1 MLFSGRQCSWDKII
15 CNMRIS
21 QINAVYGFGST
32 GVIVE
37 DLQQLCLR
45 NNILC
50 EVVYSITNKEAS
62 NTVRMGNLL
71 SNKFHALMTR
81 ISGKQGYFSYC
92 STWKLLH
99 HYEKFK
105 PDIIH
110 LHNLHSCYIN
120 VPMLLRYAAKKDIA
134 VVVSLHD
141 CWFYTGG
148 CCHYASAGCNKWKE
162 ECGICP
168 KRYSDVNALIFD
180 GTKQMLTMRKRL
192 FGKIRNLTAVGVSK
206 WIVEEGKQS
215 VFKDARCLAI
225 HNGIDTDFFHPVN
238 SDLRKKHNL
247 EGKFVILAPANKWF
261 LDINRETFDYFASHI
276 TDDMRMVF
284 IGSGTDESR
293 LTDRMIN
300 IGFVSS
306 REEIREIF
314 SACDVMVN
322 CTREESLSLLN
333 VEVQSCGTPVV
344 TYSNTGVKETV
355 DGKCGFAV
363 ENGNPEALWNA
374 MMEIKRNGKGAYS
387 ALCRE
392 WAIKEFDRDIN
403 YYSYIELYK
412 EIVAERK

>member
-1 MLFSGRQCSWDKII
+1 MK
-15 CNMRIS
+15 IS
-21 QINAVYGFGST
+21 QINVNFGFGST
-32 GVIVE
+32 GIIVR
-37 DLQQLCLR
+37 DLQKLCKKEG
-45 NNILC
+45 IEC
-50 EVVYSITNKEAS
+50 EVVYAQS
-62 NTVRMGNLL
+62 NGNATPTDTYRMGCLFSNKLHALL
-71 SNKFHALMTR
+71 SR
-81 ISGKQGYFSYC
+81 ISGKQGYFSVL
-92 STWKLLH
+92 STCRLLRH
-99 HYEKFK
+99 FDSYK

-110 LHNLHSCYIN
+110 LHNLHSCYISL
-120 VPMLLRYAAKKDIA
+120 PMIMKYAAKKNIA
-134 VVVSLHD
+134 VIVNHHD

-148 CCHYASAGCNKWKE
+148 CCHYSAVRCFKWKE
-162 ECGICP
+162 SCGNCP
-168 KRYSDVNALIFD
+168 VRKSINALLFD
-180 GTKQMLTMRKRL
+180 GTKKMLADRYRL
-192 FGKIRNLTAVGVSK
+192 FNNIKNLTSVGVSQ
-206 WIVEEGKQS
+206 WITDEAKKS
-215 VFKDARCLAI
+215 VFKNARSVAI
-225 HNGIDTDFFHPVN
+225 HNGINTDFFHPVN

-363 ENGNPEALWNA
+363 ENGNPIAAWNA
-374 MMEIKRNGKGAYS
+374 MT
-387 ALCRE
+387 
-392 WAIKEFDRDIN
+392 AIKAKGKSYYLKACQLWVKQEFDKDTN
-403 YYSYIELYK
+403 YKKYIDLYK
-412 EIVAERK
+412 SIV

>member
-1 MLFSGRQCSWDKII
+1 MK
-15 CNMRIS
+15 IS
-21 QINAVYGFGST
+21 QINVNFGFGST
-32 GVIVE
+32 GIIVR
-37 DLQQLCLR
+37 DLQNLCKKER
-45 NNILC
+45 IEC
-50 EVVYSITNKEAS
+50 EVVYAQS
-62 NTVRMGNLL
+62 NGNAAPTDTYRMGCLFSNKLHALL
-71 SNKFHALMTR
+71 SR
-81 ISGKQGYFSYC
+81 ISGKQGYFSVL
-92 STWKLLH
+92 STYRLLRH
-99 HYEKFK
+99 FDSYK

-110 LHNLHSCYIN
+110 LHNLHSCYISF
-120 VPMLLRYAAKKDIA
+120 PLIMKYAAKKNIA
-134 VVVSLHD
+134 VIVNHHD

-148 CCHYASAGCNKWKE
+148 CCHYSAVRCFKWKE
-162 ECGICP
+162 SCGNCP
-168 KRYSDVNALIFD
+168 ARKSINALLFD
-180 GTKQMLTMRKRL
+180 GTKKMLADRYRL
-192 FGKIRNLTAVGVSK
+192 FNNIKNLTSVGVSQ
-206 WIVEEGKQS
+206 WITDEAKKS
-215 VFKDARCLAI
+215 VFKNARSVAI
-225 HNGIDTDFFHPVN
+225 HNGINTDYFHPVN

-363 ENGNPEALWNA
+363 ENGNPIAAWNA
-374 MMEIKRNGKGAYS
+374 MMEIKAKGKSYYLKACQ
-387 ALCRE
+387 L
-392 WAIKEFDRDIN
+392 WAKQEFDKDTN
-403 YYSYIELYK
+403 YKKYIDLYK
-412 EIVAERK
+412 SIV